1 MDQMPLGFV
10 GAFRCESLGKYYGDL
25 TYAIRQ
31 INTVNTVVLAYTY
44 RACVNGASVFSFNSS
59 TPPLVISPKV
69 T

>member
-10 GAFRCESLGKYYGDL
+10 GAFRFESLGTYYGDL